1 MLRRLITLFLLSCAV
16 AVAVPAAAQ
25 TPRQFRAR
33 LAPVPLDVAMQATI
47 TGSGTVTAALSG
59 SKLTINGTF
68 ADLRSAA
75 TVARIHVAAKGLRGP
90 SIFDLKVSS
99 GTSGTLSGTFDLT
112 PAQVEDLLK
121 SRF

>member
-1 MLRRLITLFLLSCAV
+1 
-16 AVAVPAAAQ
+16 
-25 TPRQFRAR
+25 
-33 LAPVPLDVAMQATI
+33 MQATI
-47 TGSGTVTAALSG
+47 SGSGAVTAALTG
-59 SKLTINGTF
+59 NKLTINGTF

-112 PAQVEDLLK
+112 PAQVEDLSK
-121 SRF
+121 SRLYIQLHSEKAPDGNLWGWLIPESTPTRKLRASGTPLQESRK